1 MTYDSLDWRL
11 DEDGV
16 GLLTLDRPDRLN
28 AMNWQVAEEIETF
41 FRTDA
46 LSDEVRA
53 IVVTGAGRAFSA
65 GADLDAAEQ
74 VFAYDRSLLEILDKF
89 RERYDQPPY
98 QQKVR
103 DGGGRMTLAI
113 NAVPKPVIAA
123 INGPAVGF
131 GATMT
136 LAMDARL
143 MSSAARIGFVFGRI
157 GLVPEAASSWFLPRI
172 VGLAR
177 SLELV
182 YTADII
188 DASLALQ
195 YGLVRSVHEPDR
207 LVEEA
212 MIFARRCTSDR
223 SPYATGLTKRLV
235 YHGAG
240 AGDPLEAHLSD
251 SLATYWASLVDA
263 QEGIAAFQ
271 EHRRPRF
278 TGRASDIPDLF

>member
-1 MTYDSLDWRL
+1 MYDSLDWLL
-11 DEDGV
+11 DSDGV
-16 GLLTLDRPDRLN
+16 GLLTLARPDRLN

-41 FRTDA
+41 FRTEA
-46 LSDEVRA
+46 LSDDVRA
-53 IVVTGAGRAFSA
+53 IVVTGAGAAFSA
-65 GADLDAAEQ
+65 GADLDAARN
-74 VFAYDRSLLEILDKF
+74 VFGYDRSLLETLDEFRQKF
-89 RERYDQPPY
+89 DQPPY
-98 QQKVR
+98 QEKVR

-143 MSSAARIGFVFGRI
+143 MSSTARIGFVFGRV

-188 DASLALQ
+188 DASQALR

-207 LVEEA
+207 LVDEA
-212 MIFARRCTSDR
+212 MAFARRCTNDR
-223 SPYATGLTKRLV
+223 SAYATGLTKRLI

-240 AGDPLEAHLSD
+240 ACDPLEAHLSD
-251 SLATYWASLVDA
+251 SLATYWAVLTDG

-271 EHRRPRF
+271 DHRRPRF
-278 TGRASDIPDLF
+278 TGKASELPDLF